1 MTVGAQFPGAEA
13 RLGALAAVLLL
24 AAPTQV
30 SAQQSK
36 AASPGST
43 PLSNQSQFLDRYC
56 VGCHNERLRTG
67 GMSLVPAE
75 SAKPGAQPE
84 LWEKVVRKLRSGVMP
99 PPTAAQPPES
109 DRLAMFTWL
118 EISLDAASVAKPNPG
133 RTETLRR
140 LNRTEYQN
148 SIRDLLG
155 LDIDAGRYCLPMRA
169 ATALTTSP
177 LETSRRRCWSC
188 GASGRLAFRSMTTGG
203 RRKPAES

>member
-1 MTVGAQFPGAEA
+1 MTVPAQFTAAEA
-13 RLGALAAVLLL
+13 GLGALAAVLLL
-24 AAPTQV
+24 AAPIQV
-30 SAQQSK
+30 CAQQSK
-36 AASPGST
+36 AASTGST
-43 PLSNQSQFLDRYC
+43 TVSSQRQFLDRYC

-67 GMSLVPAE
+67 GMSLVPAD

-84 LWEKVVRKLRSGVMP
+84 LWENVVRKLRTGVMP
-99 PPTAAQPPES
+99 PPTSTQPSES
-109 DRLAMFTWL
+109 DRLAMLAWL
-118 EISLDAASVAKPNPG
+118 ETSLDAAAAAKPNPG